1 MGEWIGKLSESI
13 DKLGQ
18 NIFFIAHSL
27 GCIAL
32 LGYLETL
39 KELPKIGGI
48 ILVSGFNKKLE
59 NIPELN
65 NFIHTGINYKKIISA
80 VSLRAVVTAI
90 DDKIVPTEFSKE
102 LADNLEAKFFQLS
115 TGGHFL
121 DSDGFSKFP
130 KIHEIITNMI
140 ADKQGYIGN
149 END

>member
-1 MGEWIGKLSESI
+1 MDFYLF
-13 DKLGQ
+13 
-18 NIFFIAHSL
+18 NFIL
-27 GCIAL
+27 QL
-32 LGYLETL
+32 T
-39 KELPKIGGI
+39 
-48 ILVSGFNKKLE
+48 
-59 NIPELN
+59 

-115 TGGHFL
+115 TGGHLL

>member
-1 MGEWIGKLSESI
+1 MITKKKIYIIHGYNASANRHWFPWLEQELTSDKNISVKVLDIPSPTEPKLGEWIGKLSESI

-65 NFIHTGINYKKIISA
+65 NFIHT
-80 VSLRAVVTAI
+80 
-90 DDKIVPTEFSKE
+90 
-102 LADNLEAKFFQLS
+102 
-115 TGGHFL
+115 
-121 DSDGFSKFP
+121 
-130 KIHEIITNMI
+130 
-140 ADKQGYIGN
+140 
-149 END
+149 